1 MEIGSERFTNMMRT
15 PWMTILSMFAATP
28 APIPAM
34 DVAWACNSE
43 APSLIHASP
52 DETEGV
58 LPMRDLQYFL
68 VGLSHFSATPWK
80 PPSSE

>member
-34 DVAWACNSE
+34 DIVLGCISE
-43 APSLIHASP
+43 APTLIHAIP

-58 LPMRDLQYFL
+58 LATCDLQPFL
-68 VGLSHFSATPWK
+68 VGLSHFSTAPWK